1 MKIWKESF
9 RLYAMDNIG
18 KYKIIGELGK
28 GAMGIV
34 YKALDPDINREVA
47 IKLIRFDMVS
57 EDAEKDE
64 ASKRFIREAQSA
76 GNLDHPNII
85 TIYEVGKHDNQTFIV
100 MQYVAGESLK
110 EAISSGKRYSPLEVV
125 DLMTCLCDALEF
137 AHQNKIIHRDI
148 KPGNILLD
156 KQGRPYLVD
165 FGVARM
171 EMSTMTQSGTIV
183 GTPSYM
189 SPEQIQGI
197 KVDAR
202 ADIFSL
208 GVIIYEMLTG
218 KRPFEGDHITTI
230 VYKIMNEE
238 PANIREMKKD
248 LPEGFEHIIKK
259 SLAKDPN
266 QRYKNCKELA
276 ADLRSAGKWSER
288 TISSGLQRA
297 EVLGLQKKG
306 KKRRVF
312 VYAASLVILLLAGAV
327 GAYYLVP
334 GLKDTLTV
342 PNKKQTIAVEVEPL
356 PGRQLEGVLDV
367 FDENLLK
374 LKELVEKEDY
384 RNAIGLAEQILADD
398 ANNAK
403 VRSYLELSEN
413 KMKQLAVAALL
424 QAGKN
429 HYNQGNYAMCQQTMR
444 EVLKQDSNN
453 REAQRYI
460 DLSIRKV
467 AEAEIR
473 TIVDRHR
480 KAEEEKDLL
489 TLLSDIGS
497 PTLTQ
502 ERTAEARELFNTH
515 DDIQAFVS
523 KVDVRFENNNLAVV
537 SFPSLVSAVPKAT
550 GRKKVIFEGDVTL
563 TMEKQGDVWKIIRYS
578 KKSI

>member
-1 MKIWKESF
+1 MEK
-9 RLYAMDNIG
+9 IG

-34 YKALDPDINREVA
+34 YKALDPDINRVVA
-47 IKLIRFDMVS
+47 IKLIRVDMVS
-57 EDAEKDE
+57 EDSEKEE

-85 TIYEVGKHDNQTFIV
+85 TIYEVGKQDNQTFIV
-100 MQYVAGESLK
+100 MQYVDGESLK
-110 EAISSGKRYSPLEVV
+110 ETISSGRRFSPVEVV
-125 DLMTCLCDALEF
+125 DLMTCLCDALDL
-137 AHQNKIIHRDI
+137 AHKNKIVHRDI

-197 KVDAR
+197 RVDAR

-238 PANIREMKKD
+238 PTNIRERMRD
-248 LPEGFEHIIKK
+248 LPEGFEHVIKK
-259 SLAKDPN
+259 ALAKDPN
-266 QRYKNCKELA
+266 KRYQSCKELA
-276 ADLRSAGKWSER
+276 SELKNAGVWSER
-288 TISSGLQRA
+288 TISSGLQRS

-306 KKRRVF
+306 KQRRIL
-312 VYAASLVILLLAGAV
+312 VYAASLVILLLGGAV

-334 GLKDTLTV
+334 DLKENLALF
-342 PNKKQTIAVEVEPL
+342 NKKKEIAVDMEPL
-356 PGRQLEGVLDV
+356 PVRQLGDVLDI
-367 FDENLLK
+367 FDEDLMK
-374 LKELVEKEDY
+374 LKELFDKEDY
-384 RNAIGLAEQILADD
+384 RAAISLAEQILGDN

-403 VRSYLELSEN
+403 VRSYLEQSKIKIN
-413 KMKQLAVAALL
+413 DMAVAALL
-424 QAGKN
+424 RTAKN
-429 HYNQGNYAMCQQTMR
+429 FYNQGNYEMCQETMR
-444 EVLKQDSNN
+444 EVLRQDTNN
-453 REAQRYI
+453 AEAQRYI
-460 DLSIRKV
+460 DLSIQKV
-467 AEAEIR
+467 AETEIR
-473 TIVDRHR
+473 TIVERH
-480 KAEEEKDLL
+480 KKSEEDKDLL

-497 PTLTQ
+497 SALSQ
-502 ERTAEARELFNTH
+502 QRTAEARELFNNYN
-515 DDIQAFVS
+515 DIQIFVS
-523 KVDVRFENNNLAVV
+523 NVSIRFTNNNRAVV
-537 SFPSLVSAVPKAT
+537 TFPSLVSAVPKAT

-563 TMEKQGDVWKIIRYS
+563 TMEKQGNVWKIVGYS

>member
-1 MKIWKESF
+1 MEK
-9 RLYAMDNIG
+9 IG

-34 YKALDPDINREVA
+34 YKGVDPDINREVA

-57 EDAEKDE
+57 EDSEKED
-64 ASKRFIREAQSA
+64 AARRFIREAQSA
-76 GNLDHPNII
+76 GNLEHPNII
-85 TIYEVGKHDNQTFIV
+85 TIYEVGREDNQTFIV
-100 MQYVAGESLK
+100 MQCVDGESLK
-110 EAISSGKRYSPLEVV
+110 QAISAGKRFSPVEVV
-125 DLMTCLCDALEF
+125 DLMTCLCDALEL
-137 AHQNKIIHRDI
+137 AHQNKIVHRDI

-197 KVDAR
+197 RVDAR

-238 PANIREMKKD
+238 PTNIREMKSD
-248 LPEGFEHIIKK
+248 LPEGFEQVIKK
-259 SLAKDPN
+259 ALEKDAN
-266 QRYKNCKELA
+266 KRYQSCKELA
-276 ADLRSAGKWSER
+276 ADLKNIGAWSDR
-288 TISSGLQRA
+288 TISSGLQRS

-306 KKRRVF
+306 KQRRTL
-312 VYAASLVILLLAGAV
+312 VYGASLVILLLAGAV
-327 GAYYLVP
+327 GAYYFVP
-334 GLKDTLTV
+334 DLKENLALF
-342 PNKKQTIAVEVEPL
+342 KKQKEIAVDVTPL
-356 PGRQLEGVLDV
+356 PARQLEDVLDV
-367 FDENLLK
+367 FDENLVK
-374 LKELVEKEDY
+374 LKELIDKENY
-384 RNAIGLAEQILADD
+384 RAAVSLAEQILVDD

-403 VRSYLELSEN
+403 IKSYLELSKT
-413 KMKQLAVAALL
+413 KMNEITVAALL
-424 QAGKN
+424 RTGKN
-429 HYNQGNYAMCQQTMR
+429 YYNQGNYEMCQETMR
-444 EVLKQDSNN
+444 EVLKQDANN
-453 REAQRYI
+453 GEARRYI
-460 DLSIRKV
+460 NLSIQKV

-473 TIVDRHR
+473 IIVERHK

-489 TLLSDIGS
+489 ALLSDIGL
-497 PTLTQ
+497 PTLSQ
-502 ERTAEARELFNTH
+502 QRTAEARELFNNY

-523 KVDVRFENNNLAVV
+523 KVSVRFTNNNRAVV
-537 SFPSLVSAVPKAT
+537 TFPSLVSAVPKAT
-550 GRKKVIFEGDVTL
+550 GRKKVIFEGDVSL
-563 TMEKQGDVWKIIRYS
+563 TMEKQGNAWKIVGYS

>member
-1 MKIWKESF
+1 MEK
-9 RLYAMDNIG
+9 IG

-34 YKALDPDINREVA
+34 YRGVDPDINREVA

-57 EDAEKDE
+57 EDSEKED
-64 ASKRFIREAQSA
+64 AARRFIREAQSA
-76 GNLDHPNII
+76 GNLEHPNIV
-85 TIYEVGKHDNQTFIV
+85 TIYEVGREDNQTFIV
-100 MQYVAGESLK
+100 MQCVDGESLK
-110 EAISSGKRYSPLEVV
+110 QAISAGKKFSPVEVV
-125 DLMTCLCDALEF
+125 DLMTCLCDALEL
-137 AHQNKIIHRDI
+137 AHQNKIVHRDI

-197 KVDAR
+197 RVDAR

-238 PANIREMKKD
+238 PTNIREMKRD
-248 LPEGFEHIIKK
+248 LPEGFEQVIKK
-259 SLAKDPN
+259 ALEKDAN
-266 QRYKNCKELA
+266 KRYQSCKELA
-276 ADLRSAGKWSER
+276 ADLKNLGAWSDR
-288 TISSGLQRA
+288 TISSGLQRS

-306 KKRRVF
+306 KQKRAL
-312 VYAASLVILLLAGAV
+312 VYGASLVILLLAGAV

-334 GLKDTLTV
+334 DLKENLALFKTQ
-342 PNKKQTIAVEVEPL
+342 KEIAVDVTPL
-356 PGRQLEGVLDV
+356 PARQLEDVLDV
-367 FDENLLK
+367 FDENLMK
-374 LKELVEKEDY
+374 LKELIDKEDY
-384 RNAIGLAEQILADD
+384 RAAVNLAEQILVDD
-398 ANNAK
+398 ADNAK
-403 VRSYLELSEN
+403 VKSYLELSKT
-413 KMKQLAVAALL
+413 KMTEITVAALL
-424 QAGKN
+424 RTGKN
-429 HYNQGNYAMCQQTMR
+429 YYNQGNYEMCQETMR
-444 EVLKQDSNN
+444 EVLRQDTNN
-453 REAQRYI
+453 GEARRYI
-460 DLSIRKV
+460 NLSIQKV

-473 TIVDRHR
+473 IIVERHK

-489 TLLSDIGS
+489 ALLSDIGL
-497 PTLTQ
+497 PTLSQ
-502 ERTAEARELFNTH
+502 QRTAEARELFNNY

-523 KVDVRFENNNLAVV
+523 KVSVRFTNNNRAVV
-537 SFPSLVSAVPKAT
+537 TFPSLVSAVPKAT
-550 GRKKVIFEGDVTL
+550 GRKKIIFEGDVSL
-563 TMEKQGDVWKIIRYS
+563 TMEKQGDAWKIVGYS

>member
-1 MKIWKESF
+1 MEK
-9 RLYAMDNIG
+9 IG

-34 YKALDPDINREVA
+34 YKGIDPDINREVA

-57 EDAEKDE
+57 EDSEKED
-64 ASKRFIREAQSA
+64 AARRFIREAQSA
-76 GNLDHPNII
+76 GNLEHPNIV
-85 TIYEVGKHDNQTFIV
+85 TIYEVGREDNQTFIV
-100 MQYVAGESLK
+100 MQCVDGESLK
-110 EAISSGKRYSPLEVV
+110 QAISAGKKFSPVEVV
-125 DLMTCLCDALEF
+125 DLMTCLCDALEL
-137 AHQNKIIHRDI
+137 AHQNKIVHRDI

-197 KVDAR
+197 RVDAR

-238 PANIREMKKD
+238 PTNIREMKRD
-248 LPEGFEHIIKK
+248 LPEGFEQVIKK
-259 SLAKDPN
+259 ALEKDAN
-266 QRYKNCKELA
+266 KRYQSCKELA
-276 ADLRSAGKWSER
+276 ADLKNIGAWSDK
-288 TISSGLQRA
+288 TISSDLQRS

-306 KKRRVF
+306 KQKRAL
-312 VYAASLVILLLAGAV
+312 VYGASLVILLLAGAV

-334 GLKDTLTV
+334 DLKENLALFKTQ
-342 PNKKQTIAVEVEPL
+342 KEIAVDVTPL
-356 PGRQLEGVLDV
+356 PARQLEDVLDV
-367 FDENLLK
+367 FDENLMK
-374 LKELVEKEDY
+374 LKELIDKEDY
-384 RNAIGLAEQILADD
+384 RAAVNLAEQILVDD
-398 ANNAK
+398 ADNAK
-403 VRSYLELSEN
+403 VKSYLELSKT
-413 KMKQLAVAALL
+413 KMTEITVAALL
-424 QAGKN
+424 RTGKN
-429 HYNQGNYAMCQQTMR
+429 YYNQGNYEMCQETMR
-444 EVLKQDSNN
+444 EVLRQDTNN
-453 REAQRYI
+453 GEARRYI
-460 DLSIRKV
+460 NLSIQKV

-473 TIVDRHR
+473 IIVERHK

-489 TLLSDIGS
+489 ALLSDIGL
-497 PTLTQ
+497 PTLSQ
-502 ERTAEARELFNTH
+502 QRTAEARELFNNY

-523 KVDVRFENNNLAVV
+523 KVSVRFTNNNRAVV
-537 SFPSLVSAVPKAT
+537 TFPSLVSAVPKAT
-550 GRKKVIFEGDVTL
+550 GRKKIIFEGDVSL
-563 TMEKQGDVWKIIRYS
+563 TMEKQGDAWKIVGYS

>member
-1 MKIWKESF
+1 MEK
-9 RLYAMDNIG
+9 IG

-34 YKALDPDINREVA
+34 YKGVDPDINREVA

-57 EDAEKDE
+57 EDAEKED
-64 ASKRFIREAQSA
+64 AARRFIREAQSA
-76 GNLDHPNII
+76 GNLEHPNIV
-85 TIYEVGKHDNQTFIV
+85 TIYEVGREDNQTFIV
-100 MQYVAGESLK
+100 MQCVDGESLK
-110 EAISSGKRYSPLEVV
+110 QAISAGKKFSPVEVV
-125 DLMTCLCDALEF
+125 DLMTCLCDALEL
-137 AHQNKIIHRDI
+137 AHQNKIVHRDI

-197 KVDAR
+197 RVDAR

-238 PANIREMKKD
+238 PTNIREMKRD
-248 LPEGFEHIIKK
+248 LPEGFEQVIKK
-259 SLAKDPN
+259 ALEKDAN
-266 QRYKNCKELA
+266 KRYQSCKELA
-276 ADLRSAGKWSER
+276 ADLKNIGAWSDK
-288 TISSGLQRA
+288 TISSDLQRS

-306 KKRRVF
+306 KQKRAL
-312 VYAASLVILLLAGAV
+312 VYGASLVILLLAGAV

-334 GLKDTLTV
+334 DLKENLALFKTQ
-342 PNKKQTIAVEVEPL
+342 KEIAVDVTPL
-356 PGRQLEGVLDV
+356 PARQLEDVLDV
-367 FDENLLK
+367 FDENLMK
-374 LKELVEKEDY
+374 LKELIDKEDY
-384 RNAIGLAEQILADD
+384 RAAVNLAEQILVDD
-398 ANNAK
+398 ADNAK
-403 VRSYLELSEN
+403 VKSYLELSKT
-413 KMKQLAVAALL
+413 KMTEITVAALL
-424 QAGKN
+424 RTGKN
-429 HYNQGNYAMCQQTMR
+429 YYNQGNYEMCQETMR
-444 EVLKQDSNN
+444 EVLRQDTNN
-453 REAQRYI
+453 GEARRYI
-460 DLSIRKV
+460 NLSIQKV

-473 TIVDRHR
+473 IIVERHK

-489 TLLSDIGS
+489 ALLSDIGL
-497 PTLTQ
+497 PTLSQ
-502 ERTAEARELFNTH
+502 QRTAEARELFNNY

-523 KVDVRFENNNLAVV
+523 KVSVRFTNNNRAVV
-537 SFPSLVSAVPKAT
+537 TFPSLVSAVPKAT
-550 GRKKVIFEGDVTL
+550 GRKKIIFEGDVSL
-563 TMEKQGDVWKIIRYS
+563 TMEKQGDAWKIVGYS

>member
-1 MKIWKESF
+1 MIEK
-9 RLYAMDNIG
+9 LG
-18 KYKIIGELGK
+18 KYKIISELGK

-64 ASKRFIREAQSA
+64 ASRRFIREAQSA

-100 MQYVAGESLK
+100 MQYVDGESLK
-110 EAISSGKRYSPLEVV
+110 EAISSGKRYPPAEVV

-189 SPEQIQGI
+189 SPEQIQGVR
-197 KVDAR
+197 VDAR

-238 PANIREMKKD
+238 PPNIRDMKKD
-248 LPEGFEHIIKK
+248 LPEGFDHVIKK
-259 SLAKDPN
+259 ALAKDPN
-266 QRYKNCKELA
+266 QRYRNCKELA
-276 ADLRSAGKWSER
+276 ADLKSTGEWSER

-297 EVLGLQKKG
+297 EVLGLRQKG
-306 KKRRVF
+306 RKKRVF
-312 VYAASLVILLLAGAV
+312 VYATSLVVLLIAGAL
-327 GAYYLVP
+327 GIYYLVP
-334 GLKDTLTV
+334 DLRGNLPLF
-342 PNKKQTIAVEVEPL
+342 KKSKMIVMDAQPL
-356 PGRQLEGVLDV
+356 PDRQLEDVLDV
-367 FDENLLK
+367 FDEDLLK

-384 RNAIGLAEQILADD
+384 TGAVNLAERILGDD
-398 ANNAK
+398 ANNAD
-403 VRSYLELSEN
+403 VRSYLELSKN
-413 KMKQLAVAALL
+413 KMKQQTVVALL
-424 QAGKN
+424 RSGKN
-429 HYNQGNYAMCQQTMR
+429 HYNQGNYERCQQTMR
-444 EVLKQDSNN
+444 EVLKEDSDNE
-453 REAQRYI
+453 EARRYI
-460 DLSIRKV
+460 DLSIQKV

-473 TIVDRHR
+473 TIVDRHQ

-489 TLLSDIGS
+489 TLISDIGS
-497 PTLTQ
+497 PTLSQ
-502 ERTAEARELFNTH
+502 ERTAEARELFNTY

-523 KVDVRFENNNLAVV
+523 KVDVRFRNNNLAVV
-537 SFPSLVSAVPKAT
+537 TFPSLVSAVPKAT
-550 GRKKVIFEGDVTL
+550 GRKRIIFEGDVTL
-563 TMEKQGDVWKIIRYS
+563 TLEKQGDGWKIVGYS
-578 KKSI
+578 KKRI